1 VTKNSTTAEK
11 AERYCKLRLLRIE
24 HIRQCQCRQ
33 LLPELLQRL
42 PYAAQNDRPLPN
54 EFGSGKTVKSKIYED
69 LYSASSRSA
78 CNALPLPVSQ
88 R

>member
-1 VTKNSTTAEK
+1 MTKNSTTAEK

-24 HIRQCQCRQ
+24 HIRQCQCWQ

-42 PYAAQNDRPLPN
+42 PYAAQNDRPLQ
-54 EFGSGKTVKSKIYED
+54 FGSGKTVKSKIYED